1 MKLKI
6 TAAAALAALAVPS
19 FAQSNVTLYGV
30 ADMFYQYADGA
41 NSLSRAQSGGLA
53 GSRFGLRGSED
64 LGGGL
69 RANFTL
75 EGGVNLD
82 DGTSGQG
89 GAMFGRQAHVGLSG
103 SFGSVS
109 LGRQYTALYAAT
121 NDHSL
126 FTSAPAGPSTA
137 LIGGFGGGY
146 ELVRGAS
153 ATGVPPQAGA
163 TGNGGPIRVNNSIKY
178 ESPSLAGFK
187 LGAVYGMGEIAG
199 ASGDNQIMEASA
211 RYTGH
216 GFDVIGSYLTD
227 EARGGIGVNSTDARI
242 GTLSGAYN
250 FAPFRVVAGYI
261 NFDDKR
267 VADLDGEG
275 AWVGVDYQTGKT
287 TWKAQYVLS
296 SPKNVSGADSKAFG
310 VGVVYDLSKRT
321 AVYSSLTRFSNDANA
336 GAGGL
341 GRFNAA
347 LPAGL
352 TSAGDNDITELA
364 LGIRHTF

>member
-1 MKLKI
+1 MKSTI
-6 TAAAALAALAVPS
+6 AAALAVLAIPS

-30 ADMFYQYADGA
+30 MDMFYQNANGV
-41 NSLSRAQSGGLA
+41 NSLSRVQSGGLA
-53 GSRFGLRGSED
+53 GSRFGLRGTED

-75 EGGVNLD
+75 EGGINAD

-89 GAMFGRQAHVGLSG
+89 GVLFGRQAHVGLSG
-103 SFGSVS
+103 AFGSVS
-109 LGRQYTALYAAT
+109 LGRQYTTLYAAT
-121 NDHSL
+121 NDHSI
-126 FTSAPAGPSTA
+126 FTSSNAGPTTA

-153 ATGVPPQAGA
+153 ATAAPPQAGA
-163 TGNGGPIRVNNSIKY
+163 TGNGGPVRVNNSIKY

-187 LGAVYGMGEIAG
+187 LGAVYGAGELAG
-199 ASGDNQIMEASA
+199 ATGDNKLMEGSV

-227 EARGGIGVNSTDARI
+227 EARGGIGANSVDARI
-242 GTLSGAYN
+242 GTISGAYN
-250 FAPFRVVAGYI
+250 LAPFRVVAGYI

-275 AWVGVDYQTGKT
+275 AWLGVDYKTGKF

-296 SPKNVSGADSKAFG
+296 SPKNATDADSKAFG
-310 VGVVYDLSKRT
+310 VGVVYDLSGRT
-321 AVYSSLTRFSNDANA
+321 ALYSSLTRFSNDVNA
-336 GAGGL
+336 GASGL

-352 TSAGDNDITELA
+352 TSAQDNDITELA
-364 LGIRHTF
+364 VGIRHVF

>member
-1 MKLKI
+1 MKMKI
-6 TAAAALAALAVPS
+6 TTAAALAALAVPS

-89 GAMFGRQAHVGLSG
+89 GALFGRQAHVGLSG
-103 SFGSVS
+103 SFGSIS

-121 NDHSL
+121 NDHSS

-163 TGNGGPIRVNNSIKY
+163 TGNGGPVRVNNSIKY

-199 ASGDNQIMEASA
+199 ATGDNQIMEASA
-211 RYTGH
+211 RYSGH

-275 AWVGVDYQTGKT
+275 AWIGLDYQTGKT

-352 TSAGDNDITELA
+352 TSALDNDITELA
-364 LGIRHTF
+364 FGIRHTF

>member
-1 MKLKI
+1 MKVKSSATCPPSITHNTSFTEPHLMKIKI
-6 TAAAALAALAVPS
+6 TVAAALAALAAPS

-163 TGNGGPIRVNNSIKY
+163 TGNGGPVRVNNSIKY

-187 LGAVYGMGEIAG
+187 LGP
-199 ASGDNQIMEASA
+199 
-211 RYTGH
+211 
-216 GFDVIGSYLTD
+216 
-227 EARGGIGVNSTDARI
+227 ST
-242 GTLSGAYN
+242 
-250 FAPFRVVAGYI
+250 
-261 NFDDKR
+261 
-267 VADLDGEG
+267 
-275 AWVGVDYQTGKT
+275 AWVKSRAPRAT
-287 TWKAQYVLS
+287 TRSWKPRRAT
-296 SPKNVSGADSKAFG
+296 PAMA
-310 VGVVYDLSKRT
+310 
-321 AVYSSLTRFSNDANA
+321 LT
-336 GAGGL
+336 
-341 GRFNAA
+341 
-347 LPAGL
+347 
-352 TSAGDNDITELA
+352 
-364 LGIRHTF
+364 

>member
-1 MKLKI
+1 MKTTI
-6 TAAAALAALAVPS
+6 AAALAAFAIPS

-30 ADMFYQYADGA
+30 MDMFYQNANGA
-41 NSLSRAQSGGLA
+41 NSISRVQSGGLA
-53 GSRFGLRGSED
+53 GSRFGLRGTED

-75 EGGVNLD
+75 EGGINAD

-89 GAMFGRQAHVGLSG
+89 GALFGRQVHVGLSG
-103 SFGSVS
+103 TFGSVS

-121 NDHSL
+121 NDHSI
-126 FTSAPAGPSTA
+126 FTSSNAGPSTA

-163 TGNGGPIRVNNSIKY
+163 TGNGGPVRVNNSIKY
-178 ESPSLAGFK
+178 ESPSFAGVK
-187 LGAVYGMGEIAG
+187 LGAVYGAGEVAG
-199 ASGDNQIMEASA
+199 GSGDNKVLEASA

-227 EARGGIGVNSTDARI
+227 EARGGIGLSSADARI
-242 GTLSGAYN
+242 GTLSGAYS

-261 NFDDKR
+261 HFDDKR
-267 VADLDGEG
+267 VADLDGDG
-275 AWVGVDYQTGKT
+275 AWVGVDYQTGKA
-287 TWKAQYVLS
+287 TWKAQYVLN
-296 SPKNVSGADSKAFG
+296 SPKNTSGADSKAFG

-321 AVYSSLTRFSNDANA
+321 AVYSSLTRFRNDANA

-352 TSAGDNDITELA
+352 TSAVDNDITELA
-364 LGIRHTF
+364 FGIRHTF